1 MCQYYLNYY
10 AEYYGYEFYTGCSDY
25 YYDFYPTA
33 DGMLTESGKIKGKYT
48 GWAAY
53 ANVGFDIT
61 ERLSVELG
69 ARYTEDEK
77 EFSTWVLEPDSYLGP
92 YFTYGFATDG
102 YITDKKKWDDT
113 TFRGLVTY
121 APTEGS
127 MIFASYTQGF
137 KSGGFG
143 SFWVE
148 NSSGAVPAYETVS
161 QGDGYLPGTFE
172 PETADSFEIGFK
184 TEYLDGRGNFDITL
198 FMYEY
203 EDMQVINYVD
213 VDYDNDG
220 VADAFSGRVLNV
232 GQTDGEGI
240 EISTTVALND
250 HWTLYLAGGYLD
262 TEATGLQDICGLE
275 DPSGCEGSS
284 LFWAPEI
291 TAAGKLDARYP
302 IANGAIT
309 GSFEFFYEDERGGSW
324 EANPEGYIDS
334 FVVANLRVT
343 YESDDNWYIQ
353 GYAENVFDEFTWDG
367 YNANGG
373 ILPSHFFGPMRPT
386 TIGIRAGMSWD

>member
-1 MCQYYLNYY
+1 
-10 AEYYGYEFYTGCSDY
+10 
-25 YYDFYPTA
+25 
-33 DGMLTESGKIKGKYT
+33 
-48 GWAAY
+48 
-53 ANVGFDIT
+53 
-61 ERLSVELG
+61 
-69 ARYTEDEK
+69 
-77 EFSTWVLEPDSYLGP
+77 
-92 YFTYGFATDG
+92 
-102 YITDKKKWDDT
+102 
-113 TFRGLVTY
+113 
-121 APTEGS
+121 

-184 TEYLDGRGNFDITL
+184 TQYLDGRGNFDVTL

-203 EDMQVINYVD
+203 EDMQVINYVN
-213 VDYDNDG
+213 VDYDDDG

-302 IANGAIT
+302 IANGSIT

-343 YESDDNWYIQ
+343 YESDANWYIQ